1 MTQTK
6 KNTFS
11 IRIMSVILAL
21 ITVFSAFSLTGE
33 VAMAAGKTPAAAY
46 SAVKKAYGKSFPF
59 KKSNR
64 VKGKRR
70 VMGVKTADLKSYYAA
85 SKVTG
90 GKNSKCEYIIMVAKV
105 KDSGK
110 VKTIKS
116 QLTRFKKNEEAS
128 MKNYLSSKGKK
139 LFKNA
144 KVGSVGSFVYIV
156 MIDTNSNKKAVKAI
170 KKTLG

>member
-1 MTQTK
+1 MTLS
-6 KNTFS
+6 KNNLS
-11 IRIMSVILAL
+11 IRLISIILAL
-21 ITVFSAFSLTGE
+21 ITAVSAFSLSSS
-33 VAMAAGKTPAAAY
+33 VAMAASKTPASAY

-59 KKSNR
+59 KSSNR

-70 VMGVKTADLKSYYAA
+70 IMGVKTADLSSYYAA
-85 SKVTG
+85 SKISG
-90 GKNSKCEYIIMVAKV
+90 KKNSKQEYIIMIAKV

-110 VKTIKS
+110 VKSVKS
-116 QLTRFKKNEEAS
+116 QLTRFKNNEEAS
-128 MKNYLSSKGKK
+128 MRNYLSSKGKK

-170 KKTLG
+170 KKALG